1 MIDPT
6 RQLIRGTLHVLI
18 LTTLRGRELHGYGIA
33 SELERATKGVIELE
47 DGTLY
52 QALHRM
58 EERGWVESEWGHAE
72 TGKRARFYR
81 LTSDGR
87 QRLEVETA
95 SWSKYVEAV
104 QKVLL
109 PAPSS

>member
-1 MIDPT
+1 MSDPT

-33 SELERATKGVIELE
+33 WEIERATKGVVELE

-58 EERGWVESEWGHAE
+58 EERGWVDSEWGHAE

-81 LTSDGR
+81 LTPDGR
-87 QRLEVETA
+87 LRLEVETA

-104 QKVLL
+104 HRVLL

>member
-1 MIDPT
+1 MTDPT

-18 LTTLRGRELHGYGIA
+18 LSTLRDRELHGYGIA
-33 SELERATKGVIELE
+33 SELEQATRGVIELE

-58 EERGWVESEWGHAE
+58 EERGWVESDWGHAE

-81 LTSDGR
+81 LTTEGR
-87 QRLEVETA
+87 LRLEVERA

-104 QKVLL
+104 HRVLL
-109 PAPSS
+109 PARSS

>member
-1 MIDPT
+1 MTDPT

-18 LTTLRGRELHGYGIA
+18 LRTLEGGLLHGYGIA
-33 SELERATKGVIELE
+33 SRIEAATSGVVELE

-81 LTSDGR
+81 LTAEGR
-87 QRLEVETA
+87 RRLKLETA
-95 SWSKYVEAV
+95 SWERYVEAV
-104 QKVLL
+104 QRALR
-109 PAPSS
+109 PEAG

>member
-18 LTTLRGRELHGYGIA
+18 LTTLRGRERHGYGIA
-33 SELERATKGVIELE
+33 SELERVTEGLIELV

-81 LTSDGR
+81 LTADGL
-87 QRLEVETA
+87 QRLDLETA

-104 QKVLL
+104 HRVLL